1 MNLYCIARVIEV
13 FASFYVDCNIMKIF
27 PLSVMINSYLVSILT
42 QSYYLY
48 YQYYWFSV
56 NHRKEDAC
64 ITHTSLQTLY
74 IRAFSCFCS
83 FTVDYS
89 SYSCYI
95 QSLLIWGG
103 GRGSPGLV
111 CNFPAWLMPPAHHR
125 KAKARPDVYL
135 WGCSKAW
142 ESRSSQACIYSPAA
156 QTSETI
162 SALLKNTHIIFICF
176 TIVKTLR
183 RGWTHL

>member
-27 PLSVMINSYLVSILT
+27 PLSVMINSYLVSLLT

-56 NHRKEDAC
+56 NH
-64 ITHTSLQTLY
+64 THIAADSLHK
-74 IRAFSCFCS
+74 IIFSCFCS

-111 CNFPAWLMPPAHHR
+111 CNFLPGWCHPLTTEKQKQGQMYICEGAARRGRAAAHRPVFTAQLHRPARLFLH
-125 KAKARPDVYL
+125 
-135 WGCSKAW
+135 CS
-142 ESRSSQACIYSPAA
+142 R
-156 QTSETI
+156 
-162 SALLKNTHIIFICF
+162 THIRFICF